1 MSYKYK
7 GVHAN
12 ESADPPSRTGPK
24 KNLTRE
30 DFKLD
35 LAEAV
40 KKGMKKPK
48 KPKKPKKHKKPKAEK
63 LKAEKPKQKRAA
75 RKSKYAGASYNN
87 MSVAELRSFL
97 NQKKKN
103 LLTKA
108 GFPNGALP
116 RSKAGMISLCKA
128 LKRKRW

>member
-1 MSYKYK
+1 MKYK

-12 ESADPPSRTGPK
+12 ESVDPPSRTGPK

-35 LAEAV
+35 LTEAV

-48 KPKKPKKHKKPKAEK
+48 KKKKPKKP
-63 LKAEKPKQKRAA
+63 KAEKPKQKRAA
-75 RKSKYAGASYNN
+75 RKSKYAGASYAN

-103 LLTKA
+103 LLTKS

-116 RSKAGMISLCKA
+116 RSKAAMISLCKA

>member
-1 MSYKYK
+1 MKYK

-12 ESADPPSRTGPK
+12 ESVDPPSRTGPK

-35 LAEAV
+35 LTEAV

-48 KPKKPKKHKKPKAEK
+48 KKKKPKKPKAEK

-75 RKSKYAGASYNN
+75 RKSKYAGASYGN

-116 RSKAGMISLCKA
+116 RSKVAMISLCKA

>member
-1 MSYKYK
+1 MKYK

-12 ESADPPSRTGPK
+12 ESVDPPSRTGPK

-40 KKGMKKPK
+40 KKGTTKPKKKKKPK
-48 KPKKPKKHKKPKAEK
+48 KP
-63 LKAEKPKQKRAA
+63 KAEKPKQKRAA
-75 RKSKYAGASYNN
+75 RKSKYAGASYGN

-116 RSKAGMISLCKA
+116 RSKVAMISLCKA